1 MKAQQVYNLLMES
14 FFFRIHWCTIFKDRY
29 DNNRTVINAVVN
41 LAGEN
46 VFGRWT
52 KEKKK
57 RILESRVNT
66 TKSLCKALAS
76 LDKPP
81 QILVSASATGYYGDR
96 GNELLTEDSSTSST
110 TAASA
115 NTTRTVVVALHLLLI
130 FYQKLVHSGR
140 SYPGG

>member
-1 MKAQQVYNLLMES
+1 MIIIA
-14 FFFRIHWCTIFKDRY
+14 R
-29 DNNRTVINAVVN
+29 VINAVVN

-96 GNELLTEDSSTSST
+96 GNEILTEDSRTSST
-110 TAASA
+110 TAASP
-115 NTTRTVVVALHLLLI
+115 NTTRSSCSSTSPSVNFLSDVSSQWEEATQVAKEAGIRVVNLE
-130 FYQKLVHSGR
+130 LV
-140 SYPGG
+140 